1 MKKCF
6 FIGSLIVLFFNCK
19 ETGTTRLIDSA
30 YTNTMNQ
37 ALKIRAEGR
46 VKYLELAGLF
56 KLDSTTNTFGSA
68 DSNHF
73 VLNIKN
79 LVSTIG
85 SINLSKEALTFH
97 AADGVIITNG
107 TGAQIKTLA
116 LNIDANGNSIILF
129 HKQVKWRIITR
140 SGALYLRVWDK
151 KNPAIESFKGFKS
164 YDLNSDFIIEGDF
177 EYFET
182 THLEAVD
189 SKLGLTDVTDFI
201 GQVSFMYTG
210 KKHSLDVG
218 SGGFVMVG
226 DLTSGETTY
235 GGGRYLY
242 ITIPE
247 VDGKVILDFNYLF
260 NPPCAFS
267 EFTTCLYP
275 PRQNQLTFEIR
286 AGERLENIP

>member
-1 MKKCF
+1 M
-6 FIGSLIVLFFNCK
+6 VLFFNCK
-19 ETGTTRLIDSA
+19 KTKTTRLIDSV
-30 YTNTMNQ
+30 YTNTLNQ
-37 ALKIRAEGR
+37 ALKTRAEER

-79 LVSTIG
+79 LASTIG

-97 AADGVIITNG
+97 AADGVIIKDDAN
-107 TGAQIKTLA
+107 AQIETLA
-116 LNIDANGNSIILF
+116 LNIDANGNSIMLF
-129 HKQVKWRIITR
+129 HKQIKWRIITR
-140 SGALYLRVWDK
+140 SGALYLRVWNK

-164 YDLNSDFIIEGDF
+164 YGLNSNFIVEGDF
-177 EYFET
+177 KHFET
-182 THLEAVD
+182 KRLEAVE
-189 SKLGLTDVTDFI
+189 SKLGLSEVTDFI
-201 GQVSFMYTG
+201 GQVSFMFNG

-242 ITIPE
+242 ITIPK
-247 VDGKVILDFNYLF
+247 VDGKVTLDFNYLF

-275 PRQNQLTFEIR
+275 PRQNQLDFEIK
-286 AGERLENIP
+286 AGERLERNP